1 MRRKHNREDED
12 TAIDMTPML
21 DIVFIMLIFFIVTTS
36 FVKEDTIELA
46 RPSTNQDT
54 TPPKN
59 PPPLIVVSIDA
70 QSNVFMDER
79 SVDPEAIRAN
89 IETKLAEDPRSP
101 VLVRIHDDALNELLI
116 TAVDQAREATGCT
129 DEKCKVNVARWIT
142 AD

>member
-1 MRRKHNREDED
+1 MRRKHREDED

-46 RPSTNQDT
+46 RPTTNQDT

-70 QSNVFMDER
+70 QSNVFIKER
-79 SVDPEAIRAN
+79 SIDPEAIRAN
-89 IETKLAEDPRSP
+89 IETQLAVDPRSP
-101 VLVRIHDDALNELLI
+101 VLVRVHEEAINDVLV
-116 TAVDQAREATGCT
+116 TAVDQANAAGVA
-129 DEKCKVNVARWIT
+129 KVNVARWIT